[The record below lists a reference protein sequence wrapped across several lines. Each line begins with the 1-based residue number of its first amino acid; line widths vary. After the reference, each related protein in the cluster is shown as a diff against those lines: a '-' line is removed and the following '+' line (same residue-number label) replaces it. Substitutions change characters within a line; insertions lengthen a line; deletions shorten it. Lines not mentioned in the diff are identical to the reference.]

1 MTATAKVTYSAQ
13 GFPDTEMTFDLTGI
27 DIEDLQK
34 KLPLKKKELDTEFNV
49 DPKKSHIKLDNDS
62 IRQT

>member
-1 MTATAKVTYSAQ
+1 
-13 GFPDTEMTFDLTGI
+13 
-27 DIEDLQK
+27 
-34 KLPLKKKELDTEFNV
+34 LKKKELDTEFNV